1 MPIATFYAA
10 RNIDFAPSIEFDYP
24 GGPLPLAGATIS
36 MEVREYPG
44 APGAALAADATIAFT
59 DVVHPNEGT
68 DPERVGWRRLTIF
81 PELTKE
87 VLAAM
92 PGQNQPTPG
101 DPQIFVHETKITYAD
116 GMQESLLSGEFI
128 LSAGVNAA

>member
-1 MPIATFYAA
+1 MPIATIYAA
-10 RNIDFAPSIEFDYP
+10 RNIDFAPSLEFDYP

-44 APGAALAADATIAFT
+44 APGAALAADPSIAFT
-59 DVVHPNEGT
+59 DVVHPDEAT
-68 DPERVGWRRLTIF
+68 DPDRVGWRRLTIF
-81 PELTKE
+81 PELAKA

-101 DPQIFVHETKITYAD
+101 DPQTFVYETKITYAD
-116 GMQESLLSGEFI
+116 DMQDSLLSGEFI
-128 LSAGVNAA
+128 LAAGVDAT